1 MKKWRRLVV
10 SLVVILAAGC
20 ADSPDDVQGLTKEE
34 AAYIAQTAVRQYF
47 HVDVDTRERNI
58 TLEDPA
64 ERAEDGVWSPI
75 YRGVPVHAFLTREAQ
90 AGEIAGV
97 HAVIDPKTR
106 QVLSLSIDVIGP
118 DGQQRT
124 SSLNEAELER
134 KAAEF
139 VRTEK
144 LLTPSAIRFVRASA
158 DDPETSR
165 RFFYYTD
172 GLKTIA
178 VGVDTAL
185 NQVVTFAYD

>member
-1 MKKWRRLVV
+1 MKKWRRRFV
-10 SLVVILAAGC
+10 SLFVILAAGC
-20 ADSPDDVQGLTKEE
+20 GDSPDEVQGLKKEE

-47 HVDVDTRERNI
+47 HVDVDTREREI

-64 ERAEDGVWSPI
+64 KLVEDGAWTPI
-75 YRGVPVHAFLTREAQ
+75 YRGVPVHAILSRKPH
-90 AGEIAGV
+90 AGEIAGF

-118 DGQQRT
+118 DGQQTT

-134 KAAEF
+134 KAAAF
-139 VRTEK
+139 VRAEK

-158 DDPETSR
+158 DDPETTR

-185 NQVVTFAYD
+185 NRVVIFAYD